1 MKFSFNKYVQLQH
14 EQASLHR
21 FNTEDK
27 SFETNTIPSS
37 QNTKFW
43 IYPDGKVVQLSGWH
57 YEHILNNLSKLK
69 KFGITPDELSNHSTE
84 QEIRLY
90 ALSKGFTRM
99 NYSVNGGRLIIEAP
113 SNNWGRTLKSAIS
126 DFVFDNAQR
135 IDQMI
140 LSVLDS
146 NGKQVKTKSW
156 NWINSTTAQKMDEI
170 QYVTEQLVMVNADD
184 APVINESA
192 LSRIYQHNVKHD
204 CGAISAFRKTFNRA
218 ENDKRNR
225 LLMGELLSKGFS
237 VTKLVGKYP
246 EGGTTVSEN
255 SFFVAD
261 IKDTATLFNTL
272 IELGEKFN
280 QDSILF
286 IPAGTVEG
294 TAKAFLCGTNHEE
307 SNWLGYHKQQPFDV
321 GRMGHEN
328 PIYTSYVRGRPFMF
342 ESVDS
347 ECIPPQSGFGVWA
360 MNHELKHSE
369 I

>member
-1 MKFSFNKYVQLQH
+1 MDYTFKTFLKKGSIHTLNTDDTSF
-14 EQASLHR
+14 QAK
-21 FNTEDK
+21 D
-27 SFETNTIPSS
+27 IPSGKNS
-37 QNTKFW
+37 KFW
-43 IYPDGKVVQLSGWH
+43 ILPDGVIVNLGNQWHFEYILS
-57 YEHILNNLSKLK
+57 NLKKLK
-69 KFGITPDELSNHSTE
+69 KYGIVESEIPNPPDEQST
-84 QEIRLY
+84 RLY

-99 NYSVNGGRLIIEAP
+99 NYSINGGRLIIEAP
-113 SNNWGRTLKSAIS
+113 SNNWGRTLKASIS
-126 DFVFDNAQR
+126 DFVFDNAER
-135 IDQMI
+135 IDQM
-140 LSVLDS
+140 LLGVLDS
-146 NGKQVKTKSW
+146 NGRTIKGKRW
-156 NWINSTTAQKMDEI
+156 NWLNSTTAQKMDEI
-170 QYVTEQLVMVNADD
+170 QYVTEQLVLVDTT
-184 APVINESA
+184 INESS

-204 CGAISAFRKTFNRA
+204 CGAISAFRKTYEHSAN
-218 ENDKRNR
+218 KRRNH

-294 TAKAFLCGTNHEE
+294 NAKAFLCGTNHEE

-328 PIYTSYVRGRPFMF
+328 PIYTSCVHGRPFMF
-342 ESVDS
+342 ESVGS

-360 MNHELKHSE
+360 MNYELKHSE